1 MDTPVSLPLEA
12 PILSLTWIPQIAGRG
27 LDIKKYSKGLDSGCV
42 VSQTTDPAN
51 DADGCVQYGKQLT
64 ALVLG
69 DVKSTRDI
77 KGAKS
82 VRVGSKKGVLI
93 DIECDKAT
101 SGKPE

>member
-1 MDTPVSLPLEA
+1 MCCESD
-12 PILSLTWIPQIAGRG
+12 
-27 LDIKKYSKGLDSGCV
+27 DSV
-42 VSQTTDPAN
+42 PAN

-101 SGKPE
+101 GGKPE

>member
-1 MDTPVSLPLEA
+1 VSRVAKLYKRITEA
-12 PILSLTWIPQIAGRG
+12 G
-27 LDIKKYSKGLDSGCV
+27 L
-42 VSQTTDPAN
+42 
-51 DADGCVQYGKQLT
+51 QYGKQLT